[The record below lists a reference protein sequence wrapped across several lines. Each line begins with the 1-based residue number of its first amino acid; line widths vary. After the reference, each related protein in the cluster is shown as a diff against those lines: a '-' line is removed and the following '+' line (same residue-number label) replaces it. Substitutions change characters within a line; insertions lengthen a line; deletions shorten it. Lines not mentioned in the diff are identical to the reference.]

1 MKFDKSAFNSV
12 VKRITSNLCMAKRE
26 TVADHFSSFLYDK
39 QLSVESLSERNRI
52 RLQKKGL
59 LHYALVV
66 LMKSLLSRKLFKKT
80 YLEDSG

>member
-12 VKRITSNLCMAKRE
+12 VKHITSNLCMAKRE
-26 TVADHFSSFLYDK
+26 TVAVNLSNVLYDK
-39 QLSVESLSERNRI
+39 QLSVESLSQRNRI

-66 LMKSLLSRKLFKKT
+66 LMKSLLSRKLFKKLT
-80 YLEDSG
+80 

>member
-12 VKRITSNLCMAKRE
+12 VKQITSNLCMAKRE
-26 TVADHFSSFLYDK
+26 TVADPFSSVLYDK

-52 RLQKKGL
+52 RLPKKGL

-80 YLEDSG
+80 YLKDSG

>member
-1 MKFDKSAFNSV
+1 
-12 VKRITSNLCMAKRE
+12 MAKRE
-26 TVADHFSSFLYDK
+26 TVGDPFSSVLYDK

-52 RLQKKGL
+52 RLQKKKGL

-80 YLEDSG
+80 YLKDSG